1 MTVKTRSITESSFK
15 LTKHGGDL
23 YTKIRNFFS
32 LTLPTKKDFSLTP
45 FPHEKKDLIL
55 SPPSQRNKSYL
66 ILYFFVGSKRDKSF
80 LFVENERKKEKDS
93 PPCSKTVGLPPRSI
107 DSFGS
112 NAHALENT
120 RACRKDITLK
130 IHWICVDGGTQLLV
144 DTKLDLRQKASS
156 QQLQQQKR
164 ELKFVDTIIKILPRH
179 WSCLRVKPYH
189 RPSSNS
195 LAKTK

>member
-1 MTVKTRSITESSFK
+1 MNRKTQSITKSSFK
-15 LTKHGGDL
+15 LTKHGDI
-23 YTKIRNFFS
+23 YTKIRNFFLS
-32 LTLPTKKDFSLTP
+32 LPTKKKIFSHS
-45 FPHEKKDLIL
+45 PHEKKRINFSPLPTKKIL
-55 SPPSQRNKSYL
+55 PQSL
-66 ILYFFVGSKRDKSF
+66 FFFVGSKRNKSF
-80 LFVENERKKEKDS
+80 FLVENERKKKKNS
-93 PPCSKTVGLPPRSI
+93 PPCPKTVGLPPRSH

-112 NAHALENT
+112 NARALENT

-179 WSCLRVKPYH
+179 
-189 RPSSNS
+189 
-195 LAKTK
+195 